1 MIPPELD
8 KKRRDRKIEEKYRR
22 DSADALKA
30 ALGDPYTKD
39 KILADVPIRTW
50 AMEMMR
56 HCRDFGFTTEGQF
69 MGHIWNQLYP
79 DLQELCTK
87 PNNQTRRSVLP
98 NGSSQMAVA
107 IENIARPEF
116 PPTVS
121 GKSGRAWDYLYGTM
135 SAEAQFHSH
144 TVFHG
149 TQTCHQDRHGW
160 QPPFTAIDTVPITAI
175 LVEGPT
181 TTAPTSSE
189 GEFGTPP
196 LLKRLL

>member
-1 MIPPELD
+1 MSVSQATTSHTPVLSTPLISPR
-8 KKRRDRKIEEKYRR
+8 KRRDRKIEEKYRR

-87 PNNQTRRSVLP
+87 PNNQTRNLRVQIQSCVMPVVVL
-98 NGSSQMAVA
+98 
-107 IENIARPEF
+107 
-116 PPTVS
+116 TDH
-121 GKSGRAWDYLYGTM
+121 RATRGI
-135 SAEAQFHSH
+135 
-144 TVFHG
+144 V
-149 TQTCHQDRHGW
+149 TQTSLRFVDVAKLNMKLV
-160 QPPFTAIDTVPITAI
+160 TASTYLSQFQLSKT
-175 LVEGPT
+175 
-181 TTAPTSSE
+181 
-189 GEFGTPP
+189 
-196 LLKRLL
+196 